1 MSRQGS
7 PRVNKG
13 TIKTAKRLLGYV
25 TSTYKVQFVVVIFCI
40 LISSIASISV
50 SLSLRFLL
58 DDYIIP
64 LIGQQDPDYTELYMA
79 LTVLGTIFLC
89 GVIATFVY
97 SRLMVT
103 IGQGVLKRVRDE
115 MFEHMQKL
123 PIRYFDQNTNGS
135 IMSLYTNDTDTLRQM
150 INQSIP
156 QVLMSFLTIIVTF
169 ISMLVLSP
177 LLTILAVL
185 MIVLMFFV
193 SRFITGNSGKY
204 FIRQQIDLADI
215 TGFVEER
222 MNGQK
227 VVKVFNHE
235 TISEKEFDEF
245 NERLFESASK
255 AHTFA
260 SIMGPVVGNMGNILF
275 VLTAVFGGFL
285 SVAGIG
291 NITLGVMASYL
302 QFTKSFTQ
310 PFMQIAQQ
318 FNSIIM
324 ALAGAER
331 IFGLM
336 DEEPEVDDG
345 YVTLVNAKKD
355 ADGKITE
362 CKERTGL
369 WAWKHPHQADGT
381 VTYRELKGDVRFYNM
396 TFGYTPDHMVLHD
409 LTLYAKP
416 GQKVAFVGST
426 GAGKTTITNLINRFY
441 DVADGKIRY
450 DDININ
456 KIKKADLRRSLG
468 IVLQDTHLF
477 TGTIMEN
484 IRYGKLDATD
494 EEVYSAARLAHA
506 DGFIQMLPNGYDTQL
521 TGDGE
526 ELSQGQRQL
535 LAIARAAIAD
545 PPVLILDEATSS
557 IDTRTENIVQKG
569 MDNLMKGRTVFVIA
583 HRLSTIRNSDA
594 IMVLEH
600 GRIIERGTH
609 EDLLKLK
616 GTYYQLYTG
625 KLELS

>member
-156 QVLMSFLTIIVTF
+156 QVLMSVLTIIVTF

>member
-1 MSRQGS
+1 MSNQGK
-7 PRVNKG
+7 PKVTRG
-13 TIKTAKRLLGYV
+13 TIETAKRLLRYV
-25 TSTYKVQFVVVIFCI
+25 TSTYKVQFILVLICI
-40 LISSIASISV
+40 LISSVASISV

-58 DDYIIP
+58 DDFIIP
-64 LIGQQDPDYTELYMA
+64 LIGKKNPDYSELYMA
-79 LTVLGTIFLC
+79 LTVLACIFMA
-89 GVIATFVY
+89 GVLASFLYT
-97 SRLMVT
+97 RLMVV

-156 QVLMSFLTIIVTF
+156 QVLMSAFTIVVTF
-169 ISMLVLSP
+169 IAMVALSP
-177 LLTILAVL
+177 ILTLLAVL
-185 MIVLMFFV
+185 VIVVMILVAK
-193 SRFITGNSGKY
+193 FIGGNSGKY
-204 FIRQQIDLADI
+204 FIRQQLDLANI

-222 MNGQK
+222 MNGQR

-235 TISEKEFDEF
+235 RKSEQEFDVL
-245 NERLFESASK
+245 NEKLYESAAN

-260 SIMGPVVGNMGNILF
+260 SIMGPVIGNIGNLQF
-275 VLTAVFGGFL
+275 VLTAVLGGFL
-285 SVAGIG
+285 SVMGIG

-310 PFMQIAQQ
+310 PFMQVAQQ
-318 FNSIIM
+318 FNAIVM

-331 IFGLM
+331 IFALM
-336 DEEPEVDDG
+336 DEEPEKDEG
-345 YVTLVNAKKD
+345 YVTLVNARRD
-355 ADGKITE
+355 ENGEIVE
-362 CKERTGL
+362 CRERTGM

-381 VTYRELKGDVRFYNM
+381 VTYTELKGDVRFYDM
-396 TFGYTPDHMVLHD
+396 SFGYEPDHMVLHD

-416 GQKVAFVGST
+416 GQKLAFVGST

-441 DVADGKIRY
+441 DVQDGKIRY
-450 DDININ
+450 DGININ
-456 KIKKADLRRSLG
+456 KIKKADLRHSLG

-494 EEVYSAARLAHA
+494 EEVYSAAKLAHA
-506 DGFIQMLPNGYDTQL
+506 DQFIKMLPNGYDTML

-557 IDTRTENIVQKG
+557 IDTRTESIVQQG

-600 GRIIERGTH
+600 GRIIERGDH
-609 EDLLKLK
+609 EDLIAQK

>member
-409 LTLYAKP
+409 LTVYAKP

>member
-1 MSRQGS
+1 MSNQGK
-7 PRVNKG
+7 PKVTRG
-13 TIKTAKRLLGYV
+13 TIETAKRLLGYV
-25 TSTYKVQFVVVIFCI
+25 TSTYKVQFILVLICI
-40 LISSIASISV
+40 LISSVASISV

-58 DDYIIP
+58 DDFIIP
-64 LIGQQDPDYTELYMA
+64 LIGKKNPDYSELYMA
-79 LTVLGTIFLC
+79 LTVLACIFMA
-89 GVIATFVY
+89 GVLASFLYT
-97 SRLMVT
+97 RLMVV

-156 QVLMSFLTIIVTF
+156 QVLMSAFTIVVTF
-169 ISMLVLSP
+169 IAMVALSP
-177 LLTILAVL
+177 ILTLLAVL
-185 MIVLMFFV
+185 VIGVMILVAK
-193 SRFITGNSGKY
+193 FIGGNSGKY
-204 FIRQQIDLADI
+204 FIRQQLDLANI

-222 MNGQK
+222 MNGQR

-235 TISEKEFDEF
+235 RKSEQEFDVL
-245 NERLFESASK
+245 NEKLYESAAN

-260 SIMGPVVGNMGNILF
+260 SIMGPVIGNIGNLQF
-275 VLTAVFGGFL
+275 VLTAVLGGLL
-285 SVAGIG
+285 SVMGIG

-310 PFMQIAQQ
+310 PFMQVAQQ
-318 FNSIIM
+318 FNAIVM

-331 IFGLM
+331 IFALM
-336 DEEPEVDDG
+336 DEEPEKDEG
-345 YVTLVNAKKD
+345 YVTLVNARRD
-355 ADGKITE
+355 ENGEIVE
-362 CKERTGL
+362 CRERTGM

-381 VTYRELKGDVRFYNM
+381 VTYTELKGDVRFYDM
-396 TFGYTPDHMVLHD
+396 SFGYEPDHMVLHD

-416 GQKVAFVGST
+416 GQKLAFVGST

-441 DVADGKIRY
+441 DVQDGKIRY
-450 DDININ
+450 DGININ
-456 KIKKADLRRSLG
+456 KIKKADLRHSLG

-494 EEVYSAARLAHA
+494 EEVYSAAKLAHA
-506 DGFIQMLPNGYDTQL
+506 DQFIKMLSNGYDTML

-557 IDTRTENIVQKG
+557 IDTRTESIVQQG

-600 GRIIERGTH
+600 GRIIERGDH
-609 EDLLKLK
+609 EDLIAQK